1 MTRHTDDNLLAILR
15 EVRCLLARPENNFS
29 WSGWNDETAALC
41 EIDALIAGITS
52 GEIPELVSLK
62 VLFAPTGP
70 IQEVSVS
77 GWGNEFLALAARFD
91 AALSE
96 IYNLNVDGDPRALT

>member
-1 MTRHTDDNLLAILR
+1 MTRHTHDNLLAILR
-15 EVRCLLARPENNFS
+15 EVRCLLARPENDFS
-29 WSGWNDETAALC
+29 WSGWNDETAALG

-52 GEIPELVSLK
+52 GEIPELGSLK

-77 GWGNEFLALAARFD
+77 SGWGNEFLTLADRFD
-91 AALSE
+91 AALSD
-96 IYNLNVDGDPRALT
+96 IHTSNVDSDPVP